1 ARRRAR
7 PRRRLPRRS
16 PRPGPRARLTRAAS
30 EGASRPSRRQPEE
43 ARKRG
48 ENGRSRGGEEAV
60 SPVRWGSFRAA
71 GCARG
76 LLSSE
81 AGARRASAEG
91 EAMRA
96 SLRFFGAAGLVVLAC
111 APVQAGTLATSAL
124 FSGNGDDLVCML
136 SNVGTTPLAN
146 VVVAV
151 KGATGGTPAATLS
164 S

>member
-1 ARRRAR
+1 
-7 PRRRLPRRS
+7 
-16 PRPGPRARLTRAAS
+16 
-30 EGASRPSRRQPEE
+30 
-43 ARKRG
+43 
-48 ENGRSRGGEEAV
+48 
-60 SPVRWGSFRAA
+60 
-71 GCARG
+71 
-76 LLSSE
+76 
-81 AGARRASAEG
+81 
-91 EAMRA
+91 MRA

-164 S
+164 STDCGATLAPGASCFVNRTLAGADRVRCEFSFNGNAKRARGSLSLDDGTRLVVLDAR